1 MAEPHAA
8 ATAAPSASAV
18 PPPPPP
24 PPPLFVGIDVSK
36 DALDVFVGG
45 DGTPAGRVLR
55 VGRTDAGIAEL
66 VSLLR
71 DQLVERVVVES
82 TGRYHRAVAAELTAA
97 GVPVAVVNPRQVRD
111 FARATGVLAKTD
123 RIDARTLAAFARLVQ
138 PRTTGVAGDASR
150 HRLADLVARRRALV
164 EMRMTERLRRAEV
177 ADRRLHRQID
187 QHVRLLE
194 RQVDAVER
202 LIADEIDADD
212 DWRGRRDLLS
222 SVPGVG
228 ATTAATLVAELPELG
243 RLNRRQVAALV
254 GVAPFNRDSGTLRGR
269 RAVAG
274 GRKPLRTTLYMAAVT
289 AMRFNPAI
297 RAFAE
302 RLRGAGKPFKV
313 VATACVRKLVVIL
326 NTIVRT
332 NTPWSPRVAAE
343 VSA

>member
-8 ATAAPSASAV
+8 AVTS
-18 PPPPPP
+18 PPPAV
-24 PPPLFVGIDVSK
+24 FVGIDVSK
-36 DALDVFVGG
+36 DALDVFVDD
-45 DGTPAGRVLR
+45 DGTPAGGRALR
-55 VGRTDAGIAEL
+55 VDHNDAGIAEL
-66 VSLLR
+66 ISLLR
-71 DQLVERVVVES
+71 GDRRAVARVVVES
-82 TGRYHRAVAAELTAA
+82 TGRYHRAVAAELAAA

-123 RIDARTLAAFARLVQ
+123 RIDARTLAAFARLVKV
-138 PRTTGVAGDASR
+138 RTAGGAAAAGAAGADESAR

-164 EMRMTERLRRAEV
+164 EMRTMERLRRAEV
-177 ADRRLHRQID
+177 ADPRLHRQID
-187 QHVRLLE
+187 QHVRLLG
-194 RQVDAVER
+194 RQVEAVER
-202 LIADEIDADD
+202 LIADEVESDD
-212 DWRGRRDLLS
+212 DWRGRRDLLT

-274 GRKPLRTTLYMAAVT
+274 GRRPLRTTLYMAAVT
-289 AMRFNPAI
+289 AMRFNPVI

-302 RLRGAGKPFKV
+302 RLRRAGKPFKV

-326 NTIVRT
+326 NTMART
-332 NTPWSPRVAAE
+332 NTAWSPRVATE

>member
-8 ATAAPSASAV
+8 AAAAAV
-18 PPPPPP
+18 
-24 PPPLFVGIDVSK
+24 PPLFVGIDVSK
-36 DALDVFVGG
+36 DALDAFVD
-45 DGTPAGRVLR
+45 DGTPAGRALR
-55 VGRTDAGIAEL
+55 VDHTDAGIAEL
-66 VSLLR
+66 VALLR
-71 DQLVERVVVES
+71 GRPVARVVLES
-82 TGRYHRAVAAELTAA
+82 TGRYHRGVAAALAAA

-123 RIDARTLAAFARLVQ
+123 RIDARTLAAFARLVKV
-138 PRTTGVAGDASR
+138 RTADAGAGAGDAPR

-164 EMRMTERLRRAEV
+164 EMRATERLRRAEV
-177 ADRRLHRQID
+177 ADPRLHRQID
-187 QHVRLLE
+187 QVVRLLE
-194 RQVDAVER
+194 RQVEAVER
-202 LIADEIDADD
+202 LIAEEVESDDRSGMRRLPRD
-212 DWRGRRDLLS
+212 DWRGRRDLLTG
-222 SVPGVG
+222 VPGVG

-289 AMRFNPAI
+289 AMRFNPVI

-326 NTIVRT
+326 NTMVRT
-332 NTPWSPRVAAE
+332 NTPWSPRVATTR
-343 VSA
+343 